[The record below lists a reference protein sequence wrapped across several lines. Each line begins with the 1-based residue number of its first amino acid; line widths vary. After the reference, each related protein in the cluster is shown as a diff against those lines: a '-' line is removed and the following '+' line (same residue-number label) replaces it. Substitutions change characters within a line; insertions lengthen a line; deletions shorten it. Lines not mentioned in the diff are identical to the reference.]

1 MRKILILLLLVS
13 AGMAAKAQ
21 TDTLSITLENVKY
34 PYPVSFMPIKVEGQ
48 DLRMAYMDVKP
59 AAPNG
64 KTVML
69 FHGKNFGGYY
79 WTDVIRV
86 LVTKVTG

>member
-1 MRKILILLLLVS
+1 MRKILILLFLIS
-13 AGMAAKAQ
+13 ASIAANAQ

-59 AAPNG
+59 VSTQME
-64 KTVML
+64 K
-69 FHGKNFGGYY
+69 
-79 WTDVIRV
+79 R
-86 LVTKVTG
+86 